1 MSARRVLLVDDQDM
15 VRLSLRDMLEIAGC
29 DVVGEAA
36 DGESAV
42 EQAKALRPDAVLMDI
57 NMPRMDGIE
66 AAKAIMANAPVPIVF
81 LTAYS
86 DARNVSQASEAGGY
100 AYLVKPCRQA
110 DLAPAI
116 ETAIARFGE
125 ARKHQ
130 QDAESICWALETV
143 RRLSRE
149 IATNPDIRG
158 VVGLGLR
165 CVLSALKVPAAA
177 VMLVDRDHLHIR
189 AHLGLDPSYVNAF
202 RVPLGETV
210 FGKAAVSGQP
220 ASFCG
225 DDGEGLHGPWAS
237 FMQPFGLVGSAVA
250 VPLHDVE
257 APVRGEA
264 LGCLAVFRPESAAF
278 SAAEISVLSTLA
290 EELVVAF
297 QVAQTRQ
304 ALAWRLWRHASG
316 GS

>member
-1 MSARRVLLVDDQDM
+1 MSARRVLLVDDDDM
-15 VRLSLRDMLEIAGC
+15 VRLSLGDMLEIAGYE
-29 DVVGEAA
+29 VVGEAT
-36 DGESAV
+36 DGEAAV
-42 EQAKALRPDAVLMDI
+42 ERSKVLRPDVILMDI

-66 AAKAIMANAPVPIVF
+66 AAKAITASAPVPIVF

-86 DARNVSQASEAGGY
+86 DSRNVSQAGEAGGY

-116 ETAIARFGE
+116 ETAIARFRE
-125 ARKHQ
+125 VQRHQ
-130 QDAESICWALETV
+130 QDAESVRWALETI

-149 IATNPDIRG
+149 ITTNPDING

-165 CVLSALKVPAAA
+165 CVLSALKAPAAA
-177 VMLVDRDHLHIR
+177 VMLVDGDHLHVR
-189 AHLGLDPSYVNAF
+189 AHLGLDPAYVNAF

-210 FGKAAVSGQP
+210 FGKATVSGQP

-225 DDGEGLHGPWAS
+225 DDGDGLHCPWAS
-237 FMQPFGLVGSAVA
+237 FAHPFGLVGSAIA
-250 VPLHDVE
+250 VPLHD
-257 APVRGEA
+257 AGAHSRGEA
-264 LGCLAVFRPESAAF
+264 LGCLALFRPETGAF
-278 SAAEISVLSTLA
+278 SAAEVSVLSTLA
-290 EELVVAF
+290 GELVVAF

-316 GS
+316 ES